1 MALNHDAPELFRCRP
16 TFISTHPII
25 TFSGTVITFQTKPEY
40 TAVVQTKNRTHA
52 LAEALQY
59 VGVLSALIISLSEE
73 TGCTAGKKTG
83 CVKLPPAAVC
93 WEKLNK

>member
-1 MALNHDAPELFRCRP
+1 MALNHDAPELFRCSP

-52 LAEALQY
+52 LAVLSAEALQY

-73 TGCTAGKKTG
+73 TGCTTGKENWL
-83 CVKLPPAAVC
+83 C
-93 WEKLNK
+93 